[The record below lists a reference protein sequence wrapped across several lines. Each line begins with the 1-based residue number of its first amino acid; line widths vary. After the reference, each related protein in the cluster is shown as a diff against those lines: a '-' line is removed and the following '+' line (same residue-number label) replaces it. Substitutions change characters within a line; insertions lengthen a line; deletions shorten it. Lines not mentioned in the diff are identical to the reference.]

1 MSMYRMRYISQT
13 QCLRRQVVTRRGM
26 STRRTA
32 AGTTQARPEGAG
44 CVRFRLVVPVDL
56 GRRARV
62 AGAARGDADA
72 RDEDRARKHREV
84 WGRCGEI

>member
-1 MSMYRMRYISQT
+1 
-13 QCLRRQVVTRRGM
+13 M

>member
-1 MSMYRMRYISQT
+1 
-13 QCLRRQVVTRRGM
+13 M

-56 GRRARV
+56 GRRARYDAGDRGV

>member
-56 GRRARV
+56 GRRARYDV
-62 AGAARGDADA
+62 RLARRPEHVG
-72 RDEDRARKHREV
+72 V
-84 WGRCGEI
+84 GEFRYINIYK

>member
-56 GRRARV
+56 GRRARYD
-62 AGAARGDADA
+62 AGDGPVRTGGP
-72 RDEDRARKHREV
+72 EHR
-84 WGRCGEI
+84 IA